1 MLAGW
6 KEFKMLEELFNVLK
20 ADCNN
25 FNLQCK
31 KGKYRLVLDEVVVF
45 TGDTVE
51 EVLNQ
56 AVDWLD
62 TNKTNS
68 FLDSDISLAKE
79 MHKNGMSEGF
89 NDYAGNDSNEEL
101 AVNYKAFGYVS
112 DGRE

>member
-1 MLAGW
+1 
-6 KEFKMLEELFNVLK
+6 MLEALFDILK
-20 ADCNN
+20 ADCNI
-25 FNLQCK
+25 FDLQCK
-31 KGKYRLVLDEVVVF
+31 KGKYRLVLDGAKDF
-45 TGDTVE
+45 TGDTAE

-62 TNKTNS
+62 SKETNS

-79 MHKNGMSEGF
+79 IHKNGISEGF
-89 NDYAGNDSNEEL
+89 RDYAGNDSNEEL

>member
-1 MLAGW
+1 MI
-6 KEFKMLEELFNVLK
+6 EELFEILK
-20 ADCNN
+20 ENSNN

-56 AVDWLD
+56 AVDWFD
-62 TNKTNS
+62 INETNS

-79 MHKNGMSEGF
+79 IHKKEMNEGF
-89 NDYAGNDSNEEL
+89 KDYAGNDSNKKL
-101 AVNYKAFGYVS
+101 AVNYKAFGYSS

>member
-1 MLAGW
+1 MI
-6 KEFKMLEELFNVLK
+6 EELFEILK

-25 FNLQCK
+25 FDLQCK

-45 TGDTVE
+45 TGDSVE

-62 TNKTNS
+62 TNETNS
-68 FLDSDISLAKE
+68 FLDSNISLAKE
-79 MHKNGMSEGF
+79 MHKNGIPEGF
-89 NDYAGNDSNEEL
+89 RDMLGNTSSVKFKVDDTRHIYKIAGYE
-101 AVNYKAFGYVS
+101 S